1 MNYNAIFLTIVMLVA
16 FLLCGSATAAN
27 VNSTNISTNFTA
39 NKLVSATPYPDMIVK
54 NITAPSTGV
63 KGKTI
68 TVANSIKNQG
78 NTNTKGFYVYYY
90 LKNTHSSKPIYIGQ
104 RYITSLA
111 AGATNTQNTQ
121 LTIPTTIA
129 SNNYYIMAYAD
140 YTNLIKESNET
151 NNHNYSITK
160 INIQNSIVDLIVTS
174 VTAPANG
181 SRGSIVTVENSIK
194 NQGNTATTGF
204 YVYYYLKN
212 TPSSTAY
219 YIGRRYITSLAAGAT
234 NTQNTQ
240 LTIPTT
246 IASNNYY
253 IMAYAD
259 YTNLIKESNET
270 NNHNYSKTKINILFT
285 GRPVY
290 ITSDN
295 IDKYSSNDIARINS
309 IVSGLQSLGLYA
321 VNYGLGPNEHDN
333 IIFNITIP
341 KNAVIV
347 NIYGGVC
354 AGTILDMTQSWYKY
368 YLGNRSVF
376 SIWINTTVN
385 ISNITFLQRAY
396 DDNFTPLYGTPG
408 GFPNFLDT
416 NHDGIFEPG
425 SGYNNQT
432 KIIYPKNFTEEDGIL
447 NPGELMKENGYS
459 YLYQEN
465 GDIQTIINAIYNY
478 LRSIK

>member
-1 MNYNAIFLTIVMLVA
+1 MNYNVIILTMLMIVAL
-16 FLLCGSATAAN
+16 LLCGSASAAN

-39 NKLVSATPYPDMIVK
+39 NKLVSTTPYPDLIAK

-68 TVANSIKNQG
+68 IVANSIKNQG
-78 NTNTKGFYVYYY
+78 NTATKGFYVYYY
-90 LKNTHSSKPIYIGQ
+90 LKNTPSSTAYYIGQ

-111 AGATNTQNTQ
+111 VSATNTQNTQ

-129 SNNYYIMAYAD
+129 STNYYIMVYAD

-151 NNHNYSITK
+151 NNHNYST
-160 INIQNSIVDLIVTS
+160 
-174 VTAPANG
+174 
-181 SRGSIVTVENSIK
+181 
-194 NQGNTATTGF
+194 
-204 YVYYYLKN
+204 
-212 TPSSTAY
+212 
-219 YIGRRYITSLAAGAT
+219 
-234 NTQNTQ
+234 
-240 LTIPTT
+240 
-246 IASNNYY
+246 
-253 IMAYAD
+253 
-259 YTNLIKESNET
+259 
-270 NNHNYSKTKINILFT
+270 TKINILFN
-285 GRPVY
+285 GRLVY

-333 IIFNITIP
+333 ILFNTTIP
-341 KNAVIV
+341 KNALIV

-385 ISNITFLQRAY
+385 IHNITFLQRAY

-416 NHDGIFEPG
+416 NHDGIFEPRA
-425 SGYNNQT
+425 GYNNQT

-447 NPGELMKENGYS
+447 NPGALMKENGYS

-465 GDIQTIINAIYNY
+465 GDIQAIINAIYNY
-478 LRSIK
+478 LMSIK